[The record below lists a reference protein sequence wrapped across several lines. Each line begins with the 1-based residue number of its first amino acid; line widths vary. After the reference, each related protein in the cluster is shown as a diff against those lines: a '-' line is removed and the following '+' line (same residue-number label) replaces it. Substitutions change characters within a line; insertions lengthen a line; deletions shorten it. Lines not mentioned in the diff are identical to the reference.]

1 MCENKSQ
8 NINYVKTDKKGS
20 VKVKL
25 RIFFNFYNNVL
36 KLLCKNG

>member
-20 VKVKL
+20 VKVQTFSMSKIKN
-25 RIFFNFYNNVL
+25 IF
-36 KLLCKNG
+36 